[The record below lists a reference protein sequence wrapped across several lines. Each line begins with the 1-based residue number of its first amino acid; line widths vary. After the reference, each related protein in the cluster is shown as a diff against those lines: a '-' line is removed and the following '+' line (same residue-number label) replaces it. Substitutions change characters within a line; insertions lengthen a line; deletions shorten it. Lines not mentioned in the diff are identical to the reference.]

1 MAKDK
6 RVYAFG
12 VHGITI
18 CNFFTGVPVKEFD
31 VIGDLS
37 IPVSAEVEDLM
48 GGSHIWPVAG
58 EPKTLSAEGTVE
70 LREFSEHLAEYLV
83 AGVGAA
89 TAAESTGS
97 ITAMTNLKGTS
108 VADADTGIVAQPTI
122 TTDENAELKAGLYIV
137 LAESATTIGLY
148 ATSTVDLK
156 KGTEVV
162 PTDDTLIIATAQTIT
177 TAGVETDIADTGITL
192 IGGSGTIAMTVG
204 DSAYFEVYPPHA
216 GVEKTTVGQ
225 SAATF
230 KRVSLIIAAQK
241 RTTGE
246 LGYIY
251 CPNALC
257 LGWPLEMKEKG
268 WMSGAVQIK
277 IYTHED
283 LDFSMQFTHIKGT
296 SI

>member
-12 VHGITI
+12 VHGITV
-18 CNFFTGVPVKEFD
+18 CDYFTGVPVKEFD

-97 ITAMTNLKGTS
+97 ITALTNLKGTS
-108 VADADTGIVAQPTI
+108 VADAETGLVLQPTI
-122 TTDENAELKAGLYIV
+122 TADENDELKAGLYIV
-137 LAESATTIGLY
+137 LAETATAVGIY

-156 KGTEVV
+156 KGTAVV
-162 PTDDTLIIATAQTIT
+162 PTDDTLLLLTGETIT
-177 TAGVETDIADTGITL
+177 TDTASDLTALGTTHT
-192 IGGSGTIAMTVG
+192 GGSGTIAFVVG
-204 DSAYFEVYPPHA
+204 DSAYYEVYPPHA
-216 GVEKTTVGQ
+216 GVEVTTVGQ

-230 KRVSLIIAAQK
+230 KRVSLTIAAQK

-283 LDFSMQFTHIKGT
+283 RNFSMQFTHVKAT